1 MKGSSQ
7 RKDVAVAG
15 RIAKLLQRQT
25 PERPDV
31 AAALAS
37 LARLAE
43 VQPDLRQ
50 AVLMQSALIRAVYTA
65 PASASPPLLTA
76 EDAAARLAG
85 GVPLLRNAPLPCTAR
100 DLRRVFL
107 RLCQA
112 AQTVGTAAVSG
123 PEGGLYTTVAA
134 AVTSARLDVWAYG
147 KRLLAGEA
155 STLPAQLEAQGYA
168 ADLVMTLLR
177 LALLPFLEQTAAQLA
192 TLYTTRQWPQGY
204 CPTCGAWPVL
214 AEQRGLEQFR
224 YLRCGLCAS
233 SWEVDRL
240 LCPFCTNRDHRLLGS
255 LQVEGEEQ
263 KQRLATCDA
272 CQGYLK
278 LRSTLTPLTT
288 PQLLAEE
295 VALVHLD
302 LIALEKGYMTPV

>member
-1 MKGSSQ
+1 
-7 RKDVAVAG
+7 VAG

-31 AAALAS
+31 AAALAY

-43 VQPDLRQ
+43 GQPDLRQ
-50 AVLMQSALIRAVYTA
+50 AALMQSALIRAVYTA
-65 PASASPPLLTA
+65 PAPVSPPLLTA
-76 EDAAARLAG
+76 EDAAVRLAG

-100 DLRRVFL
+100 DLCRVFL
-107 RLCQA
+107 GLCQA
-112 AQTVGTAAVSG
+112 AQTV
-123 PEGGLYTTVAA
+123 VAA
-134 AVTSARLDVWAYG
+134 AAGPEVAPYNTVTAAITSGRLDVWACG
-147 KRLLAGEA
+147 KRFLAGEA
-155 STLPAQLEAQGYA
+155 QTLPAQLEAQGYA

-177 LALLPFLEQTAAQLA
+177 LALLPFLEQVATQLA
-192 TLYTTRQWPQGY
+192 LLYTTRPWTQGY
-204 CPTCGAWPVL
+204 CFTCGAWPVL

-278 LRSTLTPLTT
+278 LRSTLTPLTP

-302 LIALEKGYMTPV
+302 LIALEKGYMAPV